1 MAALA
6 ATNSA
11 TPSLQS
17 SLIRNRLQAA
27 RREADQAQANVQ
39 TLRAQVDAAE
49 TTSQQ
54 TQGKV
59 RSLTSQASQSSQTDP
74 TYKAA
79 VQASQ
84 SAVPVKTQELLFG
97 LYDATSSRRQ
107 ASGNGL
113 KNNPDA
119 APVLNTQGQATGRI
133 VNMSA

>member
-6 ATNSA
+6 ATSSA

-49 TTSQQ
+49 TTAQK

-59 RSLTSQASQSSQTDP
+59 RSLTSQAGQTDP

-79 VQASQ
+79 VQASP

-97 LYDATSSRRQ
+97 LYDATSAKRQ
-107 ASGNGL
+107 ATGNGL

-119 APVLNTQGQATGRI
+119 APVRNTQGQATGRI
-133 VNMSA
+133 VNMVA

>member
-6 ATNSA
+6 ATSSA
-11 TPSLQS
+11 TPALQS

-27 RREADQAQANVQ
+27 RREADQAQVNVQ

-49 TTSQQ
+49 TTAQK

-59 RSLTSQASQSSQTDP
+59 RSLTSQAGQADP

-79 VQASQ
+79 VQASP

-97 LYDATSSRRQ
+97 LYDATSAKRQ
-107 ASGNGL
+107 ATGNSL

-119 APVLNTQGQATGRI
+119 APVRNTQGQATGRI
-133 VNMSA
+133 VNMVA